1 MMEVRSFL
9 TGRRGVCLPFTDF
22 CAPLTSAGCDFGQVL
37 SELAKVARKQNWK
50 HFEIRDEIAFK
61 TRASRTFHG
70 HALDLRSGSRKIFEN
85 FTGSVRRAI
94 RKAERSSLVVEI
106 SRERSAMHDFY
117 QLHGQT
123 RRRHGLPPQPFSFF
137 QRIQD
142 EVLNAGLGVVVTAKG
157 SAGAVAGAVFLRY
170 GAKAVYKYGAS
181 DAASLESRA
190 NNLVMWQGIQYLA
203 SNGCETLHFG
213 RTSPQNDGLR
223 RFKLGWGA
231 VEQTIPYFKF
241 DASARA
247 SESECECDKAV
258 GLHNALFRRL
268 PLPMN
273 RLAGAMIY
281 PHLD

>member
-1 MMEVRSFL
+1 M
-9 TGRRGVCLPFTDF
+9 
-22 CAPLTSAGCDFGQVL
+22 
-37 SELAKVARKQNWK
+37 
-50 HFEIRDEIAFK
+50 
-61 TRASRTFHG
+61 
-70 HALDLRSGSRKIFEN
+70 FEN

-94 RKAERSSLVVEI
+94 RKAERSSLVVEV
-106 SRERSAMHDFY
+106 SQDGGAMRDFY
-117 QLHGQT
+117 RLHGQT

-137 QRIQD
+137 QRIHE
-142 EVLNAGLGVVVTAKG
+142 EVVEAGLGMIVTAKG
-157 SAGAVAGAVFLRY
+157 STGPVAGAVFLRY
-170 GAKAVYKYGAS
+170 GKKAVYKYGAS

-203 SNGCETLHFG
+203 SSGCETLHFG
-213 RTSPQNDGLR
+213 RTSPQNEGLR

-241 DASARA
+241 DASACA
-247 SESECECDKAV
+247 SEPECDKTV
-258 GLHNALFRRL
+258 GLHNALFRHL